1 MPRNSNDLSPTEK
14 VKVALDCLHRELLG
28 DANASK
34 TVAQKYD
41 LSTRS
46 VTALKNQALEI
57 LQKGFDLPTPA
68 ASQIATSIN
77 DKTLDQALN
86 LLLNSSPTRKVP
98 VEEAESELEDED
110 GITIE
115 QVFNAIADY
124 NKSKKEPPLY
134 ISQGILQKISGQS
147 VADVKLW
154 FAEHEQEINQHNAKY
169 ELTPVT
175 NRRLKRDFDY
185 KAELGLE
192 EDED

>member
-34 TVAQKYD
+34 TVALKYD

-46 VTALKNQALEI
+46 VTALKNQALDI
-57 LQKGFDLPTPA
+57 LQKGFNPSTPA
-68 ASQIATSIN
+68 ASTIGPSIN

-86 LLLNSSPTRKVP
+86 LLLASPATREVQS
-98 VEEAESELEDED
+98 EESELEREDE
-110 GITIE
+110 GSLTIN
-115 QVFNAIADY
+115 QVFVAIVEY

-147 VADVKLW
+147 VAEVKLW
-154 FAEHEQEINQHNAKY
+154 FAEHEQEVNKHNAKY
-169 ELTPVT
+169 ELTPIT
-175 NRRLKRDFDY
+175 NRRIKRGFNY
-185 KAELGLE
+185 RKELGLE
-192 EDED
+192 LQK